1 MGDMPHAAVRTTVRV
16 PSDDGQIAIG
26 RHSYYHGNP
35 FVLHSDADRIEVG
48 AFCGIA
54 LGASILG
61 GGEQPTDLPSSY
73 PLRTLLTRHDGVNW
87 DVSPASPTRIGND
100 VRIGHGALVLSGV
113 TIGDGAVIAAGAVV
127 SDDVPPY
134 GVAGGNPAQLIGHR
148 FDERTI
154 ERLLAVRWW
163 DWPDERILAAEDD
176 FYGDVERFLAMAE
189 ALDAAA

>member
-1 MGDMPHAAVRTTVRV
+1 MDAALRTTVRV

-26 RHSYYHGNP
+26 RHTYYHGNP

-54 LGASILG
+54 LGASILA
-61 GGEQPTDLPSSY
+61 GGEPATDLPSTY
-73 PLRTLLTRHDGVNW
+73 PLRTFLTRHDGINW
-87 DVSPASPTRIGND
+87 DLSPAGPTRIGND
-100 VRIGHGALVLSGV
+100 VRIGQSALVLSGV

-127 SDDVPPY
+127 SEDVPPY
-134 GVAGGNPAQLIGHR
+134 GVVGGNPAKLIRHR

-154 ERLLAVRWW
+154 ERLLAARWW
-163 DWPDERILAAEDD
+163 DWPDERILEVEDH
-176 FYGDVERFLAMAE
+176 FYGDVELFLEMAQ